1 MKSNLLFTV
10 VAVAGGS
17 AMILGLSS
25 ARAARP
31 GTPATPGAVTEGTL
45 VRIDPKSDLAEPC
58 PLKHTDVKAEISGF
72 IARVSVTQEF
82 VAQMIGVQR
91 PALSV
96 AMRQFKDAGLIRYAR
111 GQISIADRDGL
122 LARSCGCINIIAT
135 EARRLE
141 TLERAQDAAS

>member
-1 MKSNLLFTV
+1 MPMKSNLLFTV

-45 VRIDPKSDLAEPC
+45 VRIDSKSDLAEPC

-72 IARVSVTQEF
+72 IARVNVTQES
-82 VAQMIGVQR
+82 VN
-91 PALSV
+91 PAHE
-96 AMRQFKDAGLIRYAR
+96 KI
-111 GQISIADRDGL
+111 
-122 LARSCGCINIIAT
+122 
-135 EARRLE
+135 EAVYKFPLPPNS
-141 TLERAQDAAS
+141 AV